1 MLTYSKRNPPSGYY
15 VYAYLRNTD
24 SDIAKAGTPYYI
36 GKGKGA
42 RAFSDHKQLPVP
54 KDNSNI
60 VILEQNLTELG
71 AFAIERR
78 MIKWYGKIID
88 GSGILRNRVDGG
100 NGGGWPKGMP
110 YPESAKQKLRVPNDK
125 KALPG
130 KLNGMWCKTHTDVVK
145 ANLALIPVLHLK
157 GKTYEEING
166 VERATQLK
174 QDRSIKLKTYIKNT
188 PGCRDGKNNANAK
201 SYKFIDPTGATHI
214 IHGEFKT
221 FCRAHKLEFGAAINC
236 AKGRR
241 ASYKGWTIH
250 YC

>member
-24 SDIAKAGTPYYI
+24 SDTAKAGTPYYI
-36 GKGKGA
+36 GKGIRT
-42 RAFSDHKQLPVP
+42 RAWNFHDTKIPIP

-78 MIKWYGKIID
+78 MIRWYGKIIN
-88 GSGILRNRVDGG
+88 GTGILRNRVDGG
-100 NGGGWPKGMP
+100 CGGSM
-110 YPESAKQKLRVPNDK
+110 
-125 KALPG
+125 PG
-130 KLNGMWCKTHTDVVK
+130 KLNGMHGRKHTPEAIEKMSTVPK
-145 ANLALIPVLHLK
+145 NTK

-166 VERATQLK
+166 VERAAQLK

-188 PGCRDGKNNANAK
+188 PGCRNGKNNANAK

-214 IHGEFKT
+214 IRGEFKT